1 MAQHPARQ
9 PLGRYLEA
17 QDPVFDQVLQELRAA
32 HKRTHWMWFIF
43 PQIKGLGRS
52 ATADYFAIQSLDE
65 AAAYAD
71 HPVLGPRLRLATELV
86 NEAEGRSIQ
95 EILGSPDDL
104 KFRSCM
110 TLFARAC
117 RGEGRDAS
125 PFVRAL
131 DNTSPDSPIPCHSRG
146 CRPEAERRDPPSA
159 RGGGLARSAQRRYSP
174 LGGKSLEL

>member
-1 MAQHPARQ
+1 MQLCTRGLLQELMAQPHHT
-9 PLGRYLEA
+9 LERYLDA
-17 QDPVFDQVLQELRAA
+17 QEPVFDRVLDELRAGQ
-32 HKRTHWMWFIF
+32 KRTHWMWFIF

-52 ATADYFAIQSLDE
+52 ATADHFAIRSLDE
-65 AAAYAD
+65 ARAYAD

-86 NEAEGRSIQ
+86 NQVEGRSIH

-117 RGEGRDAS
+117 GGEGRDGS

-131 DNTSPDSPIPCHSRG
+131 DKYFAGKPD
-146 CRPEAERRDPPSA
+146 
-159 RGGGLARSAQRRYSP
+159 P
-174 LGGKSLEL
+174 LSLERLPP